1 VGKLIY
7 YNLHGLTIESNFE
20 KLFPES
26 YATEEYVAVPD
37 IQVFLGKFDLFK
49 KTNFEEKSLMWASR
63 LLLQNLH
70 SKPVKIFYRP
80 YFGRRVGRRFR
91 KLLWE
96 IIKMKF
102 LESSLT
108 LMHSACITYDDKGI
122 LIIAPAE
129 TGKTMTVL
137 KLLKRGFSFLSDDYI
152 LTNGEKAYPIPS
164 GLTIHSLHAQ
174 ELNLNFLEKL
184 EIKIRDK
191 ILSIPILSILISEY
205 KLPPRELPHH
215 IENVKII
222 EEANIHVL
230 TFLERG
236 NSLIKDLDK
245 EEALKRLKVIGN
257 VHIPLFTEEILLE
270 YSYYYGYPDF
280 DKLRTIEYSV
290 YERLVNSCEK
300 IYLVRTPKKED
311 YWRHILNVI

>member
-1 VGKLIY
+1 MGKLIY
-7 YNLHGLTIESNFE
+7 YNLHGLTIESNSE
-20 KLFPES
+20 KLFSKS
-26 YATEEYVAVPD
+26 YLTEKHISTPD
-37 IQVFLGKFDLFK
+37 IQVFLGKFDPFK
-49 KTNFEEKSLMWASR
+49 KINQGEKPLMWASR

-102 LESSLT
+102 LENNFT
-108 LMHSACITYDDKGI
+108 LMHSACVTHNGKGI

-129 TGKTMTVL
+129 TGKTITVL
-137 KLLKRGFSFLSDDYI
+137 KLLKKGFNFLSDDYI
-152 LTNGEKAYPIPS
+152 LTNGKKAYPIPS
-164 GLTIHSLHAQ
+164 GMTFHSLHAQ
-174 ELNLNFLEKL
+174 ELNLNFLKKL

-191 ILSIPILSILISEY
+191 ILLIPILSILISEY
-205 KLPPRELPHH
+205 KLPPQELPNY

-222 EEANIHVL
+222 KEANIHVL
-230 TFLERG
+230 IFLERG
-236 NSLIKDLDK
+236 NPSVEKLDK
-245 EEALKRLKVIGN
+245 GEALKRLKVIGN

-280 DKLRTIEYSV
+280 DRLRMIEYSI

-300 IYLVRTPKKED
+300 IYLVKSFKKD
-311 YWRHILNVI
+311 YWRYILDMI